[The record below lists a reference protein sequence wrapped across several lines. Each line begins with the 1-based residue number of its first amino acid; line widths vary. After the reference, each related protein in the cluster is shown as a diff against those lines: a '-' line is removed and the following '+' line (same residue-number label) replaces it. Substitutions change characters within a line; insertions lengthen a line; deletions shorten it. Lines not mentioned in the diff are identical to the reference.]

1 MTNEEAMRV
10 LKTMRTDADVHANI
24 CGATGGEKFIRKRDA
39 LDMAIESMGIL
50 EKLYDAMDQVFD
62 KYLAH
67 NLASK
72 LKSEIGYIVSG
83 DGSEEVTTCERNE
96 PPSGS

>member
-10 LKTMRTDADVHANI
+10 LKTMRTSADVHANM
-24 CGATGGEKFIRKRDA
+24 CGAAGGEKFIRKRDA
-39 LDMAIESMGIL
+39 LDIAIESTETL
-50 EKLYDAMDQVFD
+50 EKLYDAIDQVFD

-72 LKSEIGYIVSG
+72 FKSEIGFIVSG
-83 DGSEEVTTCERNE
+83 YEKVTQ
-96 PPSGS
+96 G

>member
-39 LDMAIESMGIL
+39 LDMAIESMETL
-50 EKLYDAMDQVFD
+50 EKLYDAFD

-72 LKSEIGYIVSG
+72 LKSEIGFIVSG
-83 DGSEEVTTCERNE
+83 DGSEEVTPCERNE

>member
-39 LDMAIESMGIL
+39 LDMAIEEMATL
-50 EKLYDAMDQVFD
+50 EKMYVAIDQVFD

-72 LKSEIGYIVSG
+72 LKSEIGFIVSG
-83 DGSEEVTTCERNE
+83 DGSEEVTPCERNE